1 MLVQV
6 LQEANTKMKYCARR
20 NLLEEM
26 SVRENSKGPEEGRRS
41 IGLKFMSDP
50 E

>member
-1 MLVQV
+1 
-6 LQEANTKMKYCARR
+6 MKCCARR

-26 SVRENSKGPEEGRRS
+26 SVRENSKDPEESRRS
-41 IGLKFMSDP
+41 IGLKFMSDS